1 MSFKMI
7 FRNVVIFFVLFT
19 FFSGCTSSQKNRGVN
34 EEQRIFNRTPAVV
47 EKAWLARNHYDSE
60 RRLLIPRYS
69 GARWGSVLEYTEGER
84 LEYKDWWVRDVK
96 LEELNPSPST
106 EIKAFDKENE
116 GQEILN
122 DKPTNTD
129 GMLPMFGNPTNIVE
143 VGENGTDAVIQN
155 ENPVTEEFSF
165 PSSPVNNSEESM
177 TEDSESP
184 FAPLPPG
191 F

>member
-1 MSFKMI
+1 MI
-7 FRNVVIFFVLFT
+7 FRKLTIFFVVSCVFY
-19 FFSGCTSSQKNRGVN
+19 GCTSSKKNRTAN
-34 EEQRIFNRTPAVV
+34 QEKRIFNRAPAVV

-106 EIKAFDKENE
+106 EIKAFDNEND

-122 DKPTNTD
+122 TPPSNTD
-129 GMLPMFGNPTNIVE
+129 ESIQDFGNPTRITDT
-143 VGENGTDAVIQN
+143 GENEFDAAIQ
-155 ENPVTEEFSF
+155 EEIPATEELSF
-165 PSSPVNNSEESM
+165 PGFPEVPTGDANKEGL
-177 TEDSESP
+177 DSP